1 MNVTEQTAAKRRRK
15 GSSLDIR
22 SKSRRGFSRA
32 SRAVTRV
39 TVDEGGKVTLGAE
52 MGRHKASSR
61 ASRAASGVA
70 VYEGGGMTSDPKY
83 RRARSSS
90 RVSQAAAT
98 AAVFEGGGI
107 SSDSETEAPV
117 PRGTG
122 HSSWQGVTE
131 MDSGNTP
138 KRVRLDKETETLDT
152 FEFLHQKVMHQEE
165 EIAQLRAH
173 EVAVPSISQETLL
186 RMYS

>member
-1 MNVTEQTAAKRRRK
+1 MLRNQRSCGAHRQFLQEMRP
-15 GSSLDIR
+15 SSPNDLGEEEIR
-22 SKSRRGFSRA
+22 VIADVHAPPRS
-32 SRAVTRV
+32 
-39 TVDEGGKVTLGAE
+39 E

-61 ASRAASGVA
+61 ASRAGSGVA
-70 VYEGGGMTSDPKY
+70 LYEGGGMISDPKY

-90 RVSQAAAT
+90 RASQAAAR
-98 AAVFEGGGI
+98 AGVFEGGGI
-107 SSDSETEAPV
+107 SSDFETEAPV

-122 HSSWQGVTE
+122 HSSWQGVSE

-138 KRVRLDKETETLDT
+138 KRARLDKETETLDT
-152 FEFLHQKVMHQEE
+152 FEFLHQKVIHQEE

-173 EVAVPSISQETLL
+173 EVAMPSISQETLL